1 MLFINKKKR
10 TEEVTDAVLLEKY
23 SSTGNID
30 FLGTL
35 YNRYM
40 HLVYGVCMKYLKD
53 RDDSK
58 DAVMQIFEKLVILLK
73 NEKIRDFNHW
83 IYTVTR
89 NYCLMI
95 LRDQKRHSLKEEI
108 HVFME
113 TEEIPHLGNDGI
125 MEEDIE
131 KLQDCL
137 GTLPDQQKTCV
148 ELFYF
153 EQKSYREIAELTM
166 FDLNNIKSYI
176 QNGKR
181 NLKICIENKKN
192 GQ

>member
-1 MLFINKKKR
+1 MLFINKRKKSGDIPD
-10 TEEVTDAVLLEKY
+10 EQLIEKY
-23 SSTGNID
+23 AGSGNID
-30 FLGTL
+30 FIGIL

-40 HLVYGVCMKYLKD
+40 HLIYGVCMKYLKD
-53 RDDSK
+53 RDESK
-58 DAVMQIFEKLVILLK
+58 DAVMQIFEKLIPALK
-73 NEKIRDFNHW
+73 NEKVRDFNHW

-89 NYCLMI
+89 NHCLML
-95 LRDQKRHSLKEEI
+95 LRDQKRHTLKDDLL
-108 HVFME
+108 VFME
-113 TEEIPHLGNDGI
+113 TEELPHPGNDGI

-131 KLQDCL
+131 MLRDCL

-153 EQKSYREIAELTM
+153 EQKSYREIAEHTR
-166 FDLNNIKSYI
+166 FDLNHIKSFI

-181 NLKICIENKKN
+181 NLKICIESKKN